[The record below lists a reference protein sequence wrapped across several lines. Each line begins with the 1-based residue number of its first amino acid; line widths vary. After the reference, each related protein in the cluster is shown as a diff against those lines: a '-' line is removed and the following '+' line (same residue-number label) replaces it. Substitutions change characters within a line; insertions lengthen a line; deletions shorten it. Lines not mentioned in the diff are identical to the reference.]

1 MGSLSVILAGFV
13 CLRFLFFA
21 LSPCSASLA
30 ACYCC
35 AVNKQQTVGKLKVLE
50 TAACLCLFVGTHTAR
65 HTHTHTATH
74 TLTCNKRIAASV
86 GFFLLLLLFLV
97 VTIGH
102 KYTPKYAGQL
112 PRPRLRHPKSVLI
125 CCPALLLC
133 LLQVC
138 WLAACMCVCVCVWG
152 TTLHTVCV
160 EMGFMF

>member
-21 LSPCSASLA
+21 LSPHSASLP

-65 HTHTHTATH
+65 HKHTHTHTATH

-86 GFFLLLLLFLV
+86 GFLLLLLLLV

-112 PRPRLRHPKSVLI
+112 PRPRLSHPKSVLI

-138 WLAACMCVCVCVWG
+138 WLAACMCVCVCTG
-152 TTLHTVCV
+152 DYSTHRLC
-160 EMGFMF
+160 